1 MPHGNDAVRWFVYG
15 SSKQCQ
21 STCPKCPVLM
31 SKFNEGKETS
41 DFVSCPLALIEWAK
55 SNNLCEPHLPDAQRT
70 KLVNR
75 HAQYANRLIRCINR
89 MKIEP
94 SQKLLSE
101 DEIKMSEKIQE
112 EFGEKPS
119 LAELEASDKLLSIL
133 HS

>member
-1 MPHGNDAVRWFVYG
+1 
-15 SSKQCQ
+15 
-21 STCPKCPVLM
+21 
-31 SKFNEGKETS
+31 
-41 DFVSCPLALIEWAK
+41 
-55 SNNLCEPHLPDAQRT
+55 LPDAQRT

-101 DEIKMSEKIQE
+101 DEIKISEKIQK